1 MSTNFQIFPA
11 VETALS
17 CAELLA
23 AMHPLFRAE
32 VRERMPRRGVQ
43 ISFAPQVLH
52 HDPAHAGTRAN
63 RGEYLS
69 KDATR
74 STSLR
79 MDGGGAWDTFPQ
91 RCLELGREHWEE
103 ARRNCKRERGV

>member
-1 MSTNFQIFPA
+1 MSTDFQIFPA

-23 AMHPLFRAE
+23 VMHPLFCAE
-32 VRERMPRRGVQ
+32 VASVCQDGACRSPLRHR
-43 ISFAPQVLH
+43 SCN

-91 RCLELGREHWEE
+91 RCLELDRERWEE